1 MKSRIVRLL
10 QLSLVILVLGSIVNT
25 SITINEGKIALSI
38 AGPVGY
44 NDTDTFTL
52 VGRVGSASTTGY
64 MYMLAVLNLIL

>member
-38 AGPVGY
+38 AEPVDY

-52 VGRVGSASTTGY
+52 VGRAGSTSTTGY